1 MNVPDGT
8 TRERRIS
15 EPAHLAGG
23 RREAGEERRLR
34 HHLVYAGMSFGPFQ
48 FISRRTNRATT
59 STRSRTACACCAKWS
74 KTGRHLAVAVRFSVD
89 ELMGELGLQWHDEG
103 RGVFEL
109 VGELPDLWDLKTFGV
124 HSSNARYS
132 EEGYQ
137 EPYVAFARQM
147 TSKPVGGGRAIHF
160 ARRHGVVDQ
169 AWSARSHRRGPPLH
183 LRPLP
188 AEKDRGG
195 EGRRHPRVHRLQ
207 HLLLVLPRIGP
218 DPLHPEPHHRRG
230 VAAGL
235 ASRGDR
241 GARFQRRRARGRSG
255 PRGARGSEGARPA
268 RLPGHAR
275 RGGHRARRAP
285 ASRVAAARTC
295 HLDSGAGLATGTAR
309 QASQRRGLLRQPAL
323 AGARAG
329 VRLSPRGRR
338 NRRALDDRALRRAFG
353 PGARDVRR
361 SSPDAGRHHGGRR
374 GRLAGG
380 AVRLRPVL
388 HGRLPVRA
396 AGGEGTSRCRA
407 RGPASSRSR

>member
-1 MNVPDGT
+1 MTSSVSQDLRGAGQLECALL
-8 TRERRIS
+8 RGALSGALRRFRKADDL
-15 EPAHLAGG
+15 EAGG
-23 RREAGEERRLR
+23 R
-34 HHLVYAGMSFGPFQ
+34 
-48 FISRRTNRATT
+48 
-59 STRSRTACACCAKWS
+59 
-74 KTGRHLAVAVRFSVD
+74 SV
-89 ELMGELGLQWHDEG
+89 
-103 RGVFEL
+103 
-109 VGELPDLWDLKTFGV
+109 
-124 HSSNARYS
+124 
-132 EEGYQ
+132 
-137 EPYVAFARQM
+137 
-147 TSKPVGGGRAIHF
+147 AIHF
-160 ARRHGVVDQ
+160 ARRHGVADQ
-169 AWSARSHRRGPPLH
+169 TWSARSHG
-183 LRPLP
+183 
-188 AEKDRGG
+188 
-195 EGRRHPRVHRLQ
+195 
-207 HLLLVLPRIGP
+207 
-218 DPLHPEPHHRRG
+218 RG

-235 ASRGDR
+235 ASRADR

-255 PRGARGSEGARPA
+255 PRGARGSAGARPA

-275 RGGHRARRAP
+275 RSGHRARRAP

-323 AGARAG
+323 AGACAG

-388 HGRLPVRA
+388 HGRLPVRV
-396 AGGEGTSRCRA
+396 AGGEGTPRDRA